1 MAYRA
6 LLQATDETVQDVT
19 LSATRRLDEAEQLL
33 YGGRHH
39 SAIYLAGLS
48 AEMYLKSAFAYLI
61 GARPA
66 DPIDAYLGPVRRT
79 RGQRGPLR
87 GDYESGHGLW
97 FWSQVLL
104 EERRARR
111 RVMSRQFQRAVLG
124 TCASLY
130 SEWFVG
136 MRYRPGSAGPN
147 DALTFLA
154 TAEWLKANH
163 AALIT

>member
-1 MAYRA
+1 
-6 LLQATDETVQDVT
+6 DETVQDVT
-19 LSATRRLDEAEQLL
+19 LSAARRLDEAEHLL

-66 DPIDAYLGPVRRT
+66 DPIDAYLEPVRRM
-79 RGQRGPLR
+79 RGRRGPLR

-104 EERRARR
+104 EERRSRR
-111 RVMSRQFQRAVLG
+111 RVTSRQFQRAILA

-130 SEWFVG
+130 SDWFVG
-136 MRYRPGSAGPN
+136 MRYRPGSAGA
-147 DALTFLA
+147 DVALAFLA
-154 TAEWLKANH
+154 TAEWLKTHH
-163 AALIT
+163 AAL